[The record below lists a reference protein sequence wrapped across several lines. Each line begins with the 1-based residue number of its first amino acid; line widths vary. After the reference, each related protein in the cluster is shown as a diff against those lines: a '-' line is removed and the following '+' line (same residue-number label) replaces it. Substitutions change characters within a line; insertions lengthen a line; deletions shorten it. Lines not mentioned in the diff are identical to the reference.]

1 MGVKMSGKFVKIR
14 SLLFAVSFLALAA
27 LSMMILTMTN
37 NGKKEE
43 EGVHLPFSLIYRQ
56 GGMLHRLKGF
66 WAEDTV
72 YFCIPGSL
80 SLEKISLDMETAEYL
95 LFDGG
100 QLSDGDALSQVELNR
115 VYEAVC
121 SGTDGR
127 GGENDGKTSI
137 PVIFMQGSRL
147 PVIRLTTASG
157 SMEAVNADKGY
168 SEAGFLE
175 VYDADGNME
184 TAVKVERLSG
194 RGNTSWD
201 AAKKSYAVKLEDAE
215 NVLGMGAAKR
225 WVLNANYYDGA
236 YIRNQ
241 IGFELARE
249 SGMRFTPEERFAEVY
264 INDEYAGLYQLMEK
278 IEPGKNRMDIGNG
291 YLLEVDYIERSVEE
305 QYILLTNEQPVV
317 IHAPEKNCDLDGVQQ
332 FFDAFTADM
341 ENGNTAEAMGRLDVE
356 SFAKRFVMEEILQDM
371 DFGYTSQY
379 LYLDLKNGIL
389 HDGPLWDLDNT
400 MGRGIAVE
408 AQDFFVTGYD
418 LNYNNVSRWYAVFYS
433 QPAFRKLVWQ
443 EYTEHFR
450 PAMLA
455 LTEGGIEAKTAEIEA
470 SIAMD
475 QILFP
480 APRSVFM
487 TDASLEEHTAH
498 LTGYLQ
504 DKMNLMDEYLCADLT
519 DMVME
524 IVLPK
529 TEVKEVPPEM
539 MPVQEETDRG
549 EYGLVHVIMEYRF
562 PAVLLVMCGA
572 GMLLWYLCKRT
583 GK

>member
-56 GGMLHRLKGF
+56 GGMSHRLKGF

-100 QLSDGDALSQVELNR
+100 QLSDGDALSQEELNR
-115 VYEAVC
+115 VYESVC

-317 IHAPEKNCDLDGVQQ
+317 IHAPEKNCDLDSVQQ

-519 DMVME
+519 DTVME

>member
-56 GGMLHRLKGF
+56 GGMSHRLKGF

-194 RGNTSWD
+194 RGNTFWD

-519 DMVME
+519 DTVME

>member
-14 SLLFAVSFLALAA
+14 GLLFAVSFLALAA
-27 LSMMILTMTN
+27 LSMMILTRTN

-43 EGVHLPFSLIYRQ
+43 EGGHLPFSLVYRQ
-56 GGMLHRLKGF
+56 GGMTHRLKGF
-66 WAEDTV
+66 WAENTV
-72 YFCIPGSL
+72 YFCIPGNL
-80 SLEKISLDMETAEYL
+80 SLEKISLDMEAAEYL
-95 LFDGG
+95 LFNGG
-100 QLSDGDALSQVELNR
+100 QLSDGDALSQVELNQ
-115 VYEAVC
+115 VYEAFG
-121 SGTDGR
+121 SGTDGS
-127 GGENDGKTSI
+127 GGESDGKTSV
-137 PVIFMQGSRL
+137 PVVFMQGSRL
-147 PVIRLTTASG
+147 PVIRLTTATG
-157 SMEAVNADKGY
+157 SMEAVNADKEY

-175 VYDADGNME
+175 VYDADGNLE

-215 NVLGMGAAKR
+215 DILGMGAAKR

-241 IGFELARE
+241 IGFEIARK
-249 SGMRFTPEERFAEVY
+249 SGMRFIPEERFAEVY

-291 YLLEVDYIERSVEE
+291 YLLEVDYLERSVEE
-305 QYILLTNEQPVV
+305 QHILLGNEQPVV
-317 IHAPEKNCDLDGVQQ
+317 IHAPKNCDLDDVQR

-470 SIAMD
+470 SMAMD

-504 DKMNLMDEYLCADLT
+504 DKINLMDEYLCADLT
-519 DMVME
+519 DTVME

-529 TEVKEVPPEM
+529 TEVKEVPLEM
-539 MPVQEETDRG
+539 MPVQEETDSG

-562 PAVLLVMCGA
+562 LAVLLVMCGT
-572 GMLLWYLCKRT
+572 GMLLWYLCKKT

>member
-56 GGMLHRLKGF
+56 GGMSHRLKGF

-418 LNYNNVSRWYAVFYS
+418 LNYNNVSRWYVVFYS

-519 DMVME
+519 DTVME

>member
-56 GGMLHRLKGF
+56 GGMSHRLKGF

-519 DMVME
+519 DTVME

-529 TEVKEVPPEM
+529 TEVKEVLPEM

-562 PAVLLVMCGA
+562 PALLLVMCGA

>member
-56 GGMLHRLKGF
+56 GGMSHRLKGF

-455 LTEGGIEAKTAEIEA
+455 LTEGGIEAKTAKIEA

-519 DMVME
+519 DTVME

>member
-1 MGVKMSGKFVKIR
+1 MS
-14 SLLFAVSFLALAA
+14 
-27 LSMMILTMTN
+27 
-37 NGKKEE
+37 
-43 EGVHLPFSLIYRQ
+43 
-56 GGMLHRLKGF
+56 HRLKGF

-519 DMVME
+519 DTVME

>member
-1 MGVKMSGKFVKIR
+1 
-14 SLLFAVSFLALAA
+14 
-27 LSMMILTMTN
+27 MMILTMTN

-56 GGMLHRLKGF
+56 GGMSHRLKGF

-519 DMVME
+519 DTVME

>member
-1 MGVKMSGKFVKIR
+1 MGVKMSRKFVKIR

-56 GGMLHRLKGF
+56 GGMSHRLKGF

-519 DMVME
+519 DTVME

>member
-56 GGMLHRLKGF
+56 GGMSHRLKGF

-519 DMVME
+519 DTVME

>member
-56 GGMLHRLKGF
+56 GGMSHRLKGF

-519 DMVME
+519 DTVME

-562 PAVLLVMCGA
+562 PAVMLVMCGA

>member
-56 GGMLHRLKGF
+56 GGMSHRLKGF

-194 RGNTSWD
+194 RGNTS
-201 AAKKSYAVKLEDAE
+201 
-215 NVLGMGAAKR
+215 
-225 WVLNANYYDGA
+225 
-236 YIRNQ
+236 
-241 IGFELARE
+241 
-249 SGMRFTPEERFAEVY
+249 
-264 INDEYAGLYQLMEK
+264 
-278 IEPGKNRMDIGNG
+278 
-291 YLLEVDYIERSVEE
+291 
-305 QYILLTNEQPVV
+305 
-317 IHAPEKNCDLDGVQQ
+317 
-332 FFDAFTADM
+332 
-341 ENGNTAEAMGRLDVE
+341 
-356 SFAKRFVMEEILQDM
+356 
-371 DFGYTSQY
+371 
-379 LYLDLKNGIL
+379 
-389 HDGPLWDLDNT
+389 
-400 MGRGIAVE
+400 
-408 AQDFFVTGYD
+408 
-418 LNYNNVSRWYAVFYS
+418 
-433 QPAFRKLVWQ
+433 
-443 EYTEHFR
+443 
-450 PAMLA
+450 
-455 LTEGGIEAKTAEIEA
+455 
-470 SIAMD
+470 
-475 QILFP
+475 
-480 APRSVFM
+480 
-487 TDASLEEHTAH
+487 
-498 LTGYLQ
+498 
-504 DKMNLMDEYLCADLT
+504 
-519 DMVME
+519 
-524 IVLPK
+524 
-529 TEVKEVPPEM
+529 
-539 MPVQEETDRG
+539 
-549 EYGLVHVIMEYRF
+549 
-562 PAVLLVMCGA
+562 
-572 GMLLWYLCKRT
+572 
-583 GK
+583 

>member
-56 GGMLHRLKGF
+56 GGMSHRLKGF

-389 HDGPLWDLDNT
+389 HDGPLWDLYNT

-519 DMVME
+519 DTVME

>member
-1 MGVKMSGKFVKIR
+1 MGVKMSRKFVKIR

-56 GGMLHRLKGF
+56 GGMSHRLKGF

-278 IEPGKNRMDIGNG
+278 IEPGKNRMDIGSG

-519 DMVME
+519 DTVME

>member
-56 GGMLHRLKGF
+56 GGMSHRLKGF

-389 HDGPLWDLDNT
+389 HDGPLWNLDNT

-519 DMVME
+519 DTVME

>member
-56 GGMLHRLKGF
+56 GGMSHRLKGF

-341 ENGNTAEAMGRLDVE
+341 ENGNTAEAMGRLDVD

-389 HDGPLWDLDNT
+389 HDGPLWDLYNT

-519 DMVME
+519 DTVME

>member
-56 GGMLHRLKGF
+56 GGMSHRLKGF

-341 ENGNTAEAMGRLDVE
+341 ENGNTAEAMGRLDVD

-371 DFGYTSQY
+371 DFGYRSQY

-389 HDGPLWDLDNT
+389 HDGPLWDLYNT

-519 DMVME
+519 DTVME

>member
-56 GGMLHRLKGF
+56 GGMSHRLKGF

-504 DKMNLMDEYLCADLT
+504 DKIGRA
-519 DMVME
+519 
-524 IVLPK
+524 
-529 TEVKEVPPEM
+529 
-539 MPVQEETDRG
+539 
-549 EYGLVHVIMEYRF
+549 HV
-562 PAVLLVMCGA
+562 
-572 GMLLWYLCKRT
+572 
-583 GK
+583 

>member
-43 EGVHLPFSLIYRQ
+43 EGVHLPFSLVYRQ
-56 GGMLHRLKGF
+56 GGMSHRLKGF

-127 GGENDGKTSI
+127 GEENDGKTSI

-418 LNYNNVSRWYAVFYS
+418 LNYNNVSRWYVVFYS

-519 DMVME
+519 DTVME

>member
-43 EGVHLPFSLIYRQ
+43 EGVHLPFSLICRQ
-56 GGMLHRLKGF
+56 GGMSHRLKGF

-305 QYILLTNEQPVV
+305 QFILLTNEQPVV

-519 DMVME
+519 DTVME

>member
-43 EGVHLPFSLIYRQ
+43 EGGHLPFSLIYRQ
-56 GGMLHRLKGF
+56 GGMSHRLKGF

-168 SEAGFLE
+168 SEAGVLE

-519 DMVME
+519 DTVME

>member
-56 GGMLHRLKGF
+56 GGMSHRLKGF

>member
-1 MGVKMSGKFVKIR
+1 MGVKMSVKFVKIR

-56 GGMLHRLKGF
+56 GGMSHRLKGF

-519 DMVME
+519 DTVME

>member
-56 GGMLHRLKGF
+56 GGMSHRLKGF

-519 DMVME
+519 DTVME

-529 TEVKEVPPEM
+529 TEVKEVPPGM

>member
-43 EGVHLPFSLIYRQ
+43 EGGHLPFSLIYRQ
-56 GGMLHRLKGF
+56 GGMSHRLKGF

-332 FFDAFTADM
+332 CFDAFTADM

-519 DMVME
+519 DTVME

>member
-43 EGVHLPFSLIYRQ
+43 EGVHLPFSLVYRQ
-56 GGMLHRLKGF
+56 GGMTHRLKGF

-157 SMEAVNADKGY
+157 SMEAVNADKEY

-278 IEPGKNRMDIGNG
+278 IEPGKNRIDIGNG

-418 LNYNNVSRWYAVFYS
+418 LNYNNVSRWYAVLYS

-504 DKMNLMDEYLCADLT
+504 DKINLMDEYLCADLT
-519 DMVME
+519 DTVME

>member
-56 GGMLHRLKGF
+56 GGMSHRLKGF

-418 LNYNNVSRWYAVFYS
+418 LNYNNVSRWYTVFYS

-519 DMVME
+519 DTVME

>member
-56 GGMLHRLKGF
+56 GGMSHRLKGF

-317 IHAPEKNCDLDGVQQ
+317 IHAPEKQ

-519 DMVME
+519 DTVME

>member
-1 MGVKMSGKFVKIR
+1 METKMSGKFVKIR
-14 SLLFAVSFLALAA
+14 SLLFAASLLALAA
-27 LSMMILTMTN
+27 LSMMILAMTY
-37 NGKKEE
+37 NGKNE
-43 EGVHLPFSLIYRQ
+43 EGGGHLPFSLVYRQ
-56 GGMLHRLKGF
+56 GGMTHRLKGF
-66 WAEDTV
+66 SVEDTV

-80 SLEKISLDMETAEYL
+80 SLEQISLDMETAEYL
-95 LFDGG
+95 LLDGG
-100 QLSDGDALSQVELNR
+100 QLQDGDTLSQVELNR
-115 VYEAVC
+115 VYEVVC
-121 SGTDGR
+121 SGTDER
-127 GGENDGKTSI
+127 EGESDGIISV
-137 PVIFMQGSRL
+137 PVVFMQGSRL

-157 SMEAVNADKGY
+157 SMDAINADKEY

-175 VYDADGNME
+175 VYDADGNLE

-201 AAKKSYAVKLEDAE
+201 AAKKSYALKLEDAE
-215 NVLGMGAAKR
+215 AVLGMGAAKR

-241 IGFELARE
+241 IGFEIARE
-249 SGMRFTPEERFAEVY
+249 SGMRFTPNERLAEVY
-264 INDEYAGLYQLMEK
+264 INDEYAGLYQIMEK
-278 IEPGKNRMDIGNG
+278 IEPGKNRMDIGND
-291 YLLEVDYIERSVEE
+291 YLLEVDYLERSVEE
-305 QYILLTNEQPVV
+305 QHILLGNEQPVV
-317 IHAPEKNCDLDGVQQ
+317 IHAPEKDCDLDGVQQ

-341 ENGNTAEAMGRLDVE
+341 ENGNIAEAMDRLDVE

-379 LYLDLKNGIL
+379 LYLDLENGIL

-408 AQDFFVTGYD
+408 AQDFFVTDYD
-418 LNYNNVSRWYAVFYS
+418 LNYNNVSRWYAVLYS
-433 QPAFRKLVWQ
+433 QPEFRKLVWQ

-450 PAMLA
+450 PALLA
-455 LTEGGIEAKTAEIEA
+455 LTEGGIEEKTAAIDA

-504 DKMNLMDEYLCADLT
+504 DKLHLMDGYLCADLT
-519 DMVME
+519 DTVIE
-524 IVLPK
+524 TVLPE
-529 TEVKEVPPEM
+529 TEVKETPPEM
-539 MPVQEETDRG
+539 MPVQEEADNG
-549 EYGLVHVIMEYRF
+549 EDGLVHSIMEYRF
-562 PAVLLVMCGA
+562 LAVLLVMCGS
-572 GMLLWYLCKRT
+572 GVLLWCRCKRT

>member
-1 MGVKMSGKFVKIR
+1 METKMSGKFVKIR
-14 SLLFAVSFLALAA
+14 SLLFAVSLLALAA
-27 LSMMILTMTN
+27 LSMMILAMTYDGEN
-37 NGKKEE
+37 EGEE
-43 EGVHLPFSLIYRQ
+43 ELPFSLVYGQ
-56 GGMLHRLKGF
+56 GGMMHRLKGF
-66 WAEDTV
+66 SVEDTV
-72 YFCIPGSL
+72 YFCIPGNL

-95 LFDGG
+95 LLDDG
-100 QLSDGDALSQVELNR
+100 QLQNGDTLSQVEPNR

-121 SGTDGR
+121 SGTDER
-127 GGENDGKTSI
+127 EGESDGILSV
-137 PVIFMQGSRL
+137 PVVFMQGSRL

-157 SMEAVNADKGY
+157 SMEAVNADKEY
-168 SEAGFLE
+168 SETGFLE

-184 TAVKVERLSG
+184 TAVKIERLSS

-201 AAKKSYAVKLEDAE
+201 VTKKSYTVKLADAE
-215 NVLGMGAAKR
+215 DILGMGAEKT
-225 WVLNANYYDGA
+225 WVLCANYYDGA

-241 IGFELARE
+241 IGFEIARE
-249 SGMRFTPEERFAEVY
+249 SGMQFTPDDRFIELY

-278 IEPGKNRMDIGNG
+278 IKISRNRVDIGKD
-291 YLLEVDYIERSVEE
+291 YLLEVDYLERSVEE
-305 QYILLTNEQPVV
+305 QHILLGNEQPVV
-317 IHAPEKNCDLDGVQQ
+317 IHAPKKDCDLDGVQQ

-341 ENGNTAEAMGRLDVE
+341 ESGNTTEAMDRLDVE

-379 LYLDLKNGIL
+379 LCLDLENGIL

-418 LNYNNVSRWYAVFYS
+418 LNYNNVSRWYAVLYS
-433 QPAFRKLVWQ
+433 QPEFRKLVWQ
-443 EYTEHFR
+443 EYMEHFR
-450 PAMLA
+450 PVLLA
-455 LTEGGIEAKTAEIEA
+455 LTEGGIEEKTAAIEA

-504 DKMNLMDEYLCADLT
+504 DKLCLMDGYLCADLT
-519 DMVME
+519 DTVIE
-524 IVLPK
+524 TILPE
-529 TEVKEVPPEM
+529 TEVKETPPEM
-539 MPVQEETDRG
+539 MPVQEEADSG
-549 EYGLVHVIMEYRF
+549 EYGLVHSVMEYRF
-562 PAVLLVMCGA
+562 LAVLLVMCGS
-572 GMLLWYLCKRT
+572 GVLLWCRCKV
-583 GK
+583 

>member
-43 EGVHLPFSLIYRQ
+43 EGGHLPFSLIYRQ
-56 GGMLHRLKGF
+56 GGMSHRLKGF

-519 DMVME
+519 DTVME

>member
-1 MGVKMSGKFVKIR
+1 MGVKMSRKFVKIR

-56 GGMLHRLKGF
+56 GGMSHRLKGF

-519 DMVME
+519 DTVME

-562 PAVLLVMCGA
+562 PA
-572 GMLLWYLCKRT
+572 RQT
-583 GK
+583 HE